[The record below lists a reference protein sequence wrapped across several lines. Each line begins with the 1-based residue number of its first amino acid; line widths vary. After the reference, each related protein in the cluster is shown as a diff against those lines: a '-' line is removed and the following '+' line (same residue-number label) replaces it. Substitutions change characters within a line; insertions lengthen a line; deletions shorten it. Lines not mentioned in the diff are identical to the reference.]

1 MRGSPLFR
9 TLILAISLLM
19 AGFGL
24 NHLIAA
30 KPTTTP
36 IPPKDSGASTPTSSL
51 ITPFELRLSASADS
65 ITLEGADGPQTID
78 PSRSPIT
85 GRIALDPGN
94 PTIALAIRW
103 KSAPAPG
110 DYRFAKLIL
119 MPPGRETSTHIFD
132 ATGDIDDFIELP
144 IP

>member
-30 KPTTTP
+30 KPTVSP
-36 IPPKDSGASTPTSSL
+36 IPPKDSGASTPATSL

-78 PSRSPIT
+78 PTRSPIT
-85 GRIALDPGN
+85 GRIALDPAN

-110 DYRFAKLIL
+110 EYRFAKLVL
-119 MPPGRETSTHIFD
+119 MPPGRDTSTHIFD
-132 ATGDIDDFIELP
+132 ATGDINDFIELP

>member
-1 MRGSPLFR
+1 VRGSPLFR

-36 IPPKDSGASTPTSSL
+36 VSPKDSAPPGPTSSL
-51 ITPFELRLSASADS
+51 NIPFELRLSASADS

-78 PSRSPIT
+78 PTRSPIT
-85 GRIALDPGN
+85 GRIALDPAN

-110 DYRFAKLIL
+110 EYRFAKLVL